1 MPLDAELMSGV
12 KKEFR
17 ITSLQLTI
25 ANRTANQIT
34 SDQYSIQIPF
44 MYGGYIEFKN
54 GRVHA
59 REVVIPVPKTLT
71 NASVVYLEDD
81 SDHAIQG
88 GRGGRGWKKFK
99 NFVKKATPFVQ
110 KASKFVRNL
119 PGVSSVAGDN
129 TALGQV
135 MKIAGAGTTHVGGGV

>member
-25 ANRTANQIT
+25 ANRTASAIAADGYT
-34 SDQYSIQIPF
+34 IQIPF

-54 GRVHA
+54 GRVQA
-59 REVVIPVPKTLT
+59 REVVVPVAKTLT
-71 NASVVYLEDD
+71 NAPVVYLEDD
-81 SDHAIQG
+81 SEHAIQG

-110 KASKFVRNL
+110 KASKIVRNL
-119 PGVSSVAGDN
+119 PGVNKVVGDS
-129 TALGQV
+129 TALG
-135 MKIAGAGTTHVGGGV
+135 